1 MVFCYSFSVFL
12 FLIPYRTGIAE
23 RRKHLMPEQTVKD
36 IKKEIYLIMH
46 KAQEMLELTED
57 GFTKNKT
64 SALDQAD
71 DLAKEIH
78 TKEDLL
84 TGTLAKMASSSNEAR
99 ILLAVPS
106 HIEKIA
112 TSIKRINENS
122 RSRIKEGLL
131 FSDKAILETG
141 RLFTKTKD
149 VLKKAGEAVV
159 TGSQATVEKAIIESD
174 AIERMANDFATAHED
189 RLVTGEC
196 APKSSSTYLCILY
209 AFEDMGAHIKDT
221 VKKLT
226 GK

>member
-1 MVFCYSFSVFL
+1 M
-12 FLIPYRTGIAE
+12 A
-23 RRKHLMPEQTVKD
+23 EQTVKD

-57 GFTKNKT
+57 GFMKNKVT
-64 SALDQAD
+64 PLDEAD
-71 DLAKEIH
+71 ELAKEIH
-78 TKEDLL
+78 TKEDSL
-84 TGTLAKMASSSNEAR
+84 TATLAKMASTNGEAR
-99 ILLAVPS
+99 TILGVPA

-112 TSIKRINENS
+112 TSIKRINDNS

-141 RLFTKTKD
+141 KLFTKSKEI
-149 VLKKAGEAVV
+149 LKKSGEAAV
-159 TGSQATVEKAIIESD
+159 TGAATTLSAVLADSD
-174 AIERMANDFATAHED
+174 MLERMANDFATAHEE

-209 AFEDMGAHIKDT
+209 AFEDMGAHIKNT
-221 VKKLT
+221 IKKLA